1 MSKRPGA
8 KAVKLELFLK
18 CGKVCMYDMQKYD
31 KEKLVLHHDP
41 PFRRT
46 GHTVYDESFLLFNET
61 HVELH
66 KLELD
71 DREEYNRRMSVIRE
85 NKKVLE
91 LRRYK
96 HDKKNNDE

>member
-1 MSKRPGA
+1 MSRRPGS
-8 KAVKLELFLK
+8 KAVKNQLFLQ
-18 CGKVCMYDMQKYD
+18 CGRVDMYNMEKYA

-41 PFRRT
+41 PFRKT
-46 GHTVYDESFLLFNET
+46 QHTIYEESFLLSNET

-71 DREEYNRRMSVIRE
+71 DHEEYDRRMEVIRE

-91 LRRYK
+91 RTRVK
-96 HDKKNNDE
+96 QP